1 MNARYARLHP
11 FDAAVA
17 ENIRATTD
25 KSRRHRIG
33 FYPLCPSEMIKH
45 APATQRRETRLG
57 TYWLG
62 VLSGVAL
69 VALSVALVA
78 LCAG

>member
-1 MNARYARLHP
+1 MSTLL
-11 FDAAVA
+11 DAAA
-17 ENIRATTD
+17 ANIRATTA
-25 KSRRHRIG
+25 KSRRQRVG
-33 FYPLCPSEMIKH
+33 FYPLCPSEMIKP

-62 VLSGVAL
+62 VLSGIAL